1 MNENIISGIYTMNTM
16 GMRVFVTPEMAK
28 TRTMFSPEE
37 IGEYVNLLLAWLD
50 YLGITVLEQTC
61 GIHLQSRNR
70 DHIHFHTIIDK
81 EFPFSA
87 TPLDTFKNHLKGKK
101 CPLETE
107 LRLKDCVS
115 IQVKKIV
122 ETCEEHDLTF
132 NNGRYLGYVFKEKLP
147 VLEHTKT
154 SYDVEAL
161 TLSAAAEYESIC
173 VKKEKA
179 LNATMKT
186 QDHKTKVEE
195 YLKAEYPPNYELAN
209 LSCGI
214 HNPLKVIANALKE
227 FADKDYPVGKT
238 AGHAYQYCYAMGW
251 IPYEL
256 IIDRYCGKELKEYSL
271 FKLGTEEPIF
281 GY

>member
-1 MNENIISGIYTMNTM
+1 MNTM

-28 TRTMFSPEE
+28 TRTMFSPEK
-37 IGEYVNLLLAWLD
+37 ITEYVTLLLDWLE
-50 YLGITVLEQTC
+50 YLGIPVIEQTC

-70 DHIHFHTIIDK
+70 DHFHLHTIIGK
-81 EFPFSA
+81 EFPYASS
-87 TPLDTFKNHLKGKK
+87 PLDTLKNHLKGKK
-101 CPLETE
+101 CPLKTE
-107 LRLKDCVS
+107 LILKDCVS

-122 ETCEEHDLTF
+122 ETCEEHDLTH

-161 TLSAAAEYESIC
+161 TLSAAAEYESVC

-186 QDHKTKVEE
+186 QDHKSKVEE
-195 YLKAEYPPNYELAN
+195 YLDIEYPMDPWTNVLPPQ
-209 LSCGI
+209 
-214 HNPLKVIANALKE
+214 NPLKVIANALHH
-227 FADKDYPVGKT
+227 FHLLDYPVGKT
-238 AGHAYQYCYAMGW
+238 ATHAYQYCYANGW
-251 IPYEL
+251 IPFEL

-271 FKLGTEEPIF
+271 FKLGKDEDLH